1 MATYVQTNIG
11 LYWGSYSLASTFN
24 AVGLN
29 MSNNLQ
35 DDTTFG
41 DTFTSNASGLSSVSL
56 EGEGY
61 WDSTND
67 GILQTSTAISAAEA
81 LVTVTPVD
89 QAVGSPALFTQ
100 LKTSEYNPIATGTV
114 GEMMAFRVTGEGQGE
129 KVIHGEIMVAPG
141 TTRTSTDTSAANNLG
156 AVSATQSVYSAL
168 HVITVAGSSPTL
180 DVVVKSDSAS
190 GFSSPTTQLTHT
202 QATAITSELKS
213 KAGAITDSWWR
224 VYFTIGGGSPQFDFI
239 CSIGII

>member
-24 AVGLN
+24 AVGLS

-35 DDTTFG
+35 DDTTYG

-141 TTRTSTDTSAANNLG
+141 TTRIENGTSAA
-156 AVSATQSVYSAL
+156 L
-168 HVITVAGSSPTL
+168 HVLTVAGSSPTL
-180 DVVVKSDSAS
+180 DVVVKSAS
-190 GFSSPTTQLTHT
+190 SSGGTYNAEVTHT

-213 KAGAITDSWWR
+213 TAGANTDAYWR
-224 VYFTIGGGSPQFDFI
+224 VDFTIGGGSPQFDFI

>member
-24 AVGLN
+24 AVGLS

-35 DDTTFG
+35 DDTTYG

-141 TTRTSTDTSAANNLG
+141 TTRIENGTSAVNNLG
-156 AVSATQSVYSAL
+156 AVSATQAIYSAL
-168 HVITVAGSSPTL
+168 HVLTVAGSSPTL
-180 DVVVKSDSAS
+180 DVVVKSAS
-190 GFSSPTTQLTHT
+190 SSGGTYNAEVTHT

-213 KAGAITDSWWR
+213 TAGANTDAYWR
-224 VYFTIGGGSPQFDFI
+224 VDFTIGGGSPQFDFI

>member
-24 AVGLN
+24 AVGLS

-114 GEMMAFRVTGEGQGE
+114 GEMMAYRIQGEGQGE

-141 TTRTSTDTSAANNLG
+141 TTRTAGATTAVNNLG
-156 AVSATQSVYSAL
+156 AVSATQAIYSAL
-168 HVITVAGSSPTL
+168 HVLTVGGSGGTL
-180 DVVVKSDSAS
+180 DVVVQSSAS
-190 GFSSPTTQLTHT
+190 SGGTYNTEITHT

-213 KAGAITDSWWR
+213 NAGANTDAYWR
-224 VYFTIGGGSPQFDFI
+224 VVYTINTDTGRSFDFI

>member
-1 MATYVQTNIG
+1 MATFVQTNVG
-11 LYWGSYSLASTFN
+11 LYWGAYSLASTFN

-29 MSNNLQ
+29 MSNNVQ
-35 DDTTFG
+35 DDTVYG
-41 DTFTSNASGLSSVSL
+41 DTFVSNATGLSSVSL

-89 QAVGSPALFTQ
+89 QAAGSPALFTQ

-114 GEMMAFRVTGEGQGE
+114 GEMMGFRVTGEGQGE
-129 KVIHGEIMVAPG
+129 KVIHGQIMVTPG
-141 TTRTSTDTSAANNLG
+141 TTRTSSGTSAVNNLG

-168 HVITVAGSSPTL
+168 HVITVAGSTPTL
-180 DVVVKSDSAS
+180 DVVVKSAS
-190 GFSSPTTQLTHT
+190 SSGGTYNAEVTHT

-213 KAGAITDSWWR
+213 TAGANTDAYWR
-224 VYFTIGGGSPQFDFI
+224 VDFTIGGGSPQFDFI

>member
-24 AVGLN
+24 AVGLS

-35 DDTTFG
+35 DDTTYG

-141 TTRTSTDTSAANNLG
+141 TTRTAGATTAYNHLG
-156 AVSATQSVYSAL
+156 AVSATQAIYSAL
-168 HVITVAGSSPTL
+168 HVLTVGGSGGTL
-180 DVVVKSDSAS
+180 DVVVQSSAS
-190 GFSSPTTQLTHT
+190 SGGTYNTEITHT

-213 KAGAITDSWWR
+213 NAGANTDAYWR
-224 VYFTIGGGSPQFDFI
+224 VVYTINTDTGRSFDFI

>member
-1 MATYVQTNIG
+1 MATFVQTNVG
-11 LYWGSYSLASTFN
+11 LYWGAYSLASTFN

-29 MSNNLQ
+29 MSNNVQ
-35 DDTTFG
+35 DDTVYG
-41 DTFTSNASGLSSVSL
+41 DTFVSNATGLSSVSL

-89 QAVGSPALFTQ
+89 QSAGSPALFTQ

-114 GEMMAFRVTGEGQGE
+114 GEMMGFRVTGEGQGE
-129 KVIHGEIMVAPG
+129 KVIHGQIMVTPG
-141 TTRTSTDTSAANNLG
+141 TTRTSSGTSAVNNLG

-168 HVITVAGSSPTL
+168 HVITVAGSTPTL
-180 DVVVKSDSAS
+180 DVVVKSAS
-190 GFSSPTTQLTHT
+190 SSGGTYNAEVTHT

-213 KAGAITDSWWR
+213 TAGANTDAYWR
-224 VYFTIGGGSPQFDFI
+224 VDFTIGGGSPQFDFI